1 MEKDDNNVRRFS
13 EALKMAK
20 ASVMEACELFEDMK
34 EQFSER
40 GGRYSERY
48 SMRDDM
54 SPRDMRDMDDL
65 RERRYRNS
73 MGQYR

>member
-48 SMRDDM
+48 SMRDNM
-54 SPRDMRDMDDL
+54 SPREMDEML
-65 RERRYRNS
+65 ERRYRNS